1 MKRTIASFRLSA
13 ESTLRST
20 LTTLWFECVRP
31 ILQLFLFFNIL
42 NLAYQIRTLKKWVSF
57 FSLKRFWIRV
67 TKHAK
72 RTLKQWFLVFWSP
85 SHFLCVCCT
94 PPSTFLTSV
103 TSSLSVVLSKSEIKE
118 RDRDRD
124 QRDRE
129 EEGRREVEMAVCEEI
144 VCGKRE
150 KFRILQ
156 RKLKTQKIW
165 ILYNPSVREW
175 RFSSKFQIFFKFH

>member
-1 MKRTIASFRLSA
+1 M
-13 ESTLRST
+13 
-20 LTTLWFECVRP
+20 
-31 ILQLFLFFNIL
+31 
-42 NLAYQIRTLKKWVSF
+42 
-57 FSLKRFWIRV
+57 
-67 TKHAK
+67 
-72 RTLKQWFLVFWSP
+72 
-85 SHFLCVCCT
+85 CCT

-103 TSSLSVVLSKSEIKE
+103 TPSLSVVLSKSEIKE

-156 RKLKTQKIW
+156 RKLKTQKI
-165 ILYNPSVREW
+165 
-175 RFSSKFQIFFKFH
+175 